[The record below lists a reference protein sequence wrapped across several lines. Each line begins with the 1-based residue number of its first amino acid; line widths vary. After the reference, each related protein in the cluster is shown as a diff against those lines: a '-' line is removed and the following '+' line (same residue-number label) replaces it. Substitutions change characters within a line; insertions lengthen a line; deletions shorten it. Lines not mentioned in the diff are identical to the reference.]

1 MGAANEF
8 RRQRRERQFT
18 AVPAAVR
25 EGLTVV
31 EACRA
36 LGVSRA
42 SFYRWRS
49 GPVERTGQRRPS
61 PRALL
66 PAEKVNVLAVLHD
79 PRYVD
84 KAPAEVYAAR
94 LDEGHYDCSIRTM
107 YRILEE
113 VDEVRER
120 RRQLRHPHYVRP
132 ELLAVAPNQV
142 WSWDITR
149 LRGPE
154 KWHHY
159 HLYVVLDI
167 FSRYVVS
174 WLVAERETS
183 QLAQLLLDHAI
194 RAQRI
199 RPGQLTIHADRGT
212 AASSRPVAYLLAEL
226 GVTRTHSRPHNSND
240 NPYSEAQFKTLKYR
254 PDFPDRFG
262 SLEDAQAFCRRF
274 FQWYNHEHYH
284 SGLALLTPATVH
296 FGRAEEVIR
305 KRALVL
311 QAAYAEHPERFVH
324 GVPTPASPPAAAWIN
339 RPASPEKEAQM
350 LPKF

>member
-1 MGAANEF
+1 
-8 RRQRRERQFT
+8 
-18 AVPAAVR
+18 
-25 EGLTVV
+25 V
-31 EACRA
+31 E
-36 LGVSRA
+36 RA
-42 SFYRWRS
+42 S
-49 GPVERTGQRRPS
+49 QRRPS

-66 PAEKVNVLAVLHD
+66 PEEKADVLAVLHD
-79 PRYVD
+79 PRFVD

-113 VDEVRER
+113 ADEVRER
-120 RRQLRHPHYVRP
+120 RNQVRHPHYVRP
-132 ELLAVAPNQV
+132 ELLATAPNQV
-142 WSWDITR
+142 WSWDITK

-154 KWHHY
+154 KWRYY

-183 QLAQLLLDHAI
+183 VLAQLLLDHAI
-194 RAQRI
+194 NAQRI
-199 RPGQLTIHADRGT
+199 RPGQLTVHADRGT
-212 AASSRPVAYLLAEL
+212 AASSRPVAYLLADL
-226 GVTRTHSRPHNSND
+226 GVTRTHSRPQNSND

-262 SLEDAQAFCRRF
+262 SLEDAQDFCRCF

-296 FGRAEEVIR
+296 FGRTEEVIR

-311 QAAYAEHPERFVH
+311 QTAYAGHPERFVH

-350 LPKF
+350 LP

>member
-1 MGAANEF
+1 
-8 RRQRRERQFT
+8 
-18 AVPAAVR
+18 
-25 EGLTVV
+25 
-31 EACRA
+31 
-36 LGVSRA
+36 
-42 SFYRWRS
+42 
-49 GPVERTGQRRPS
+49 VERTGKRRPS

-66 PAEKVNVLAVLHD
+66 PAEKANILAVLHD
-79 PRYVD
+79 PRFVD
-84 KAPAEVYAAR
+84 RAPAEVYAAR

-120 RRQLRHPHYVRP
+120 RQQLRHPHYVRP

-154 KWHHY
+154 KWHYY

-183 QLAQLLLDHAI
+183 QLAQLLLDQAI

-212 AASSRPVAYLLAEL
+212 AASSRPVAYLLAETATT
-226 GVTRTHSRPHNSND
+226 TRTQKPSSKRSSSAPTSRTGLGRWKMP
-240 NPYSEAQFKTLKYR
+240 R
-254 PDFPDRFG
+254 PSVAASF
-262 SLEDAQAFCRRF
+262 
-274 FQWYNHEHYH
+274 
-284 SGLALLTPATVH
+284 SGTTTSTTTAVW
-296 FGRAEEVIR
+296 R
-305 KRALVL
+305 
-311 QAAYAEHPERFVH
+311 Y
-324 GVPTPASPPAAAWIN
+324 
-339 RPASPEKEAQM
+339 
-350 LPKF
+350 